1 MKREDIRLGEYC
13 IVVSNKSDHG
23 FDIGSV
29 IRISQITPEGC
40 IEGISAQGMWFV
52 KPEEL
57 KPIEN
62 TTKITPHKWHM
73 IVDTLLDEIEDMSK
87 GMGELL
93 YSEIVSLY
101 GYPYKWESKR

>member
-1 MKREDIRLGEYC
+1 MKREDIHLGDYC
-13 IVVSNKSDHG
+13 IVTANKSDHG

-29 IRISQITPEGC
+29 IRISRKTREGY

-57 KPIEN
+57 KPVES

-73 IVDTLLDEIEDMSK
+73 IVDTLLDEIEDMNE
-87 GMGELL
+87 GMGKLL